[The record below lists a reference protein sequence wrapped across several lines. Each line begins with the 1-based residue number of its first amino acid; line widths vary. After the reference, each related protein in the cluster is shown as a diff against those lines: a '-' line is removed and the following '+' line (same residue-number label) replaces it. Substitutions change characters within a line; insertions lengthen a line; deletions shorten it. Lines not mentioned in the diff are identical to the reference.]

1 MFIDLWIFIILCV
14 AAAPVLIMLLLAIV
28 YVIVETICFIIDEH
42 KNKKEITKDDSERT
56 N

>member
-14 AAAPVLIMLLLAIV
+14 AATPVLIIFLLVIA
-28 YVIVETICFIIDEH
+28 YVIVETVCFIFDEH
-42 KNKKEITKDDSERT
+42 KNKKEVTKDDGEKS

>member
-14 AAAPVLIMLLLAIV
+14 AAAPVLIIMLLVIAYAIV
-28 YVIVETICFIIDEH
+28 QTVCFIIDEH
-42 KNKKEITKDDSERT
+42 KNKKEITKDDSKRT

>member
-14 AAAPVLIMLLLAIV
+14 AAAPVMIIALLIVA
-28 YVIVETICFIIDEH
+28 YVIVQTVCFIIDEH
-42 KNKKEITKDDSERT
+42 KNKKEITKNDSERT